1 MQRPSRDTLL
11 QLAKD
16 DPEAIVDLVYKLFD
30 MVESL
35 QGKVE
40 ELEAKVSALQK
51 NSRNSSKP
59 PSSDLHNSSPPGKGK
74 KKSGKG
80 KEGRKPGGQ
89 KGHKGSTLRKVANPT
104 TLWDTT

>member
-1 MQRPSRDTLL
+1 MQRPPRDTLL

-30 MVESL
+30 MIECL

-59 PSSDLHNSSPPGKGK
+59 PSSNQHNSNP
-74 KKSGKG
+74 KSTAQD
-80 KEGRKPGGQ
+80 GQ
-89 KGHKGSTLRKVANPT
+89 T
-104 TLWDTT
+104 